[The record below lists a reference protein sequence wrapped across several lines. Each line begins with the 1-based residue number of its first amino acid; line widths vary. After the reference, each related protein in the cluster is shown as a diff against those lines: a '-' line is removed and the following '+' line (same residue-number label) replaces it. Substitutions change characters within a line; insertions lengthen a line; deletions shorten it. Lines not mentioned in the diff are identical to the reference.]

1 MYTPESQPL
10 PTVALPTM
18 YDLPSE
24 NPEDSGL
31 PDLFH
36 ISQPRLLDHTC
47 FPPNYP
53 WNQMFSATDFN
64 IYYDLRHLNWYKR
77 PDWFLAIGVPRFY
90 QGKDARSSY
99 VIWQEKVSPLVIVEL
114 LSEGTEDEDLGET
127 ISAPNQPP
135 TKWEVY
141 EQILKVPYYF
151 VFNARTDQLRF
162 FRLVRNRYSEQ
173 ILSNPRVWIPEL
185 KLGLGLWV
193 GDNFGWDRSWLR
205 WYDAD
210 DNWIP
215 TPEERERQQKEI
227 ERQQKEVALAQAETE
242 RLQKEVALIQAETER
257 QEKEAAL
264 AQAETERQQKE
275 AALTQQEAILA
286 QNALLIERLR
296 EMGIDPDRFLG

>member
-1 MYTPESQPL
+1 MYAPESQPL

-36 ISQPRLLDHTC
+36 ISQPPLLDRTC
-47 FPPNYP
+47 QPPNYS
-53 WNQMFSATDFN
+53 WGQMFSAMDFN
-64 IYYDLRHLNWYKR
+64 IYYDVRHLNWYKR
-77 PDWFLAIGVPRFY
+77 PDWFLVIGVPRFY

-99 VIWQEKVSPLVIVEL
+99 VIWQEKVSPLVVVEF

-127 ISAPNQPP
+127 TSEVNQPP
-135 TKWEVY
+135 TKWSVY

-151 VFNARTDQLRF
+151 VFSDRTNQLRF

-173 ILSNPRVWIPEL
+173 ILRNPRVWIPEL
-185 KLGLGLWV
+185 KLGLGLWT
-193 GDNFGWDRSWLR
+193 GDYFGWERPWLR

-215 TPEERERQQKEI
+215 TPEEQKEA
-227 ERQQKEVALAQAETE
+227 ALAQ
-242 RLQKEVALIQAETER
+242 VETER
-257 QEKEAAL
+257 QQKEAAL

-275 AALTQQEAILA
+275 AALAQAETERQQKEAALAQQEATLA
-286 QNALLIERLR
+286 QNALLIEKLR